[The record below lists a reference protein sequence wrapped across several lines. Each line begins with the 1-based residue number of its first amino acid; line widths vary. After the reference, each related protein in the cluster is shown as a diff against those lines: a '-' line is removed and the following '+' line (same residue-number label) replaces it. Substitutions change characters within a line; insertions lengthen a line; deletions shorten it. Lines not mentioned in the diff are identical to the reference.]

1 MFLTTAELRELT
13 GYAHRA
19 KQAGW
24 LTARAWPFE
33 TSATG
38 RVLVLRD
45 YMVSRM
51 SGVESARP
59 TVHAHAAHRF
69 DAIG

>member
-1 MFLTTAELRELT
+1 MFLSPSELRELT

-19 KQAGW
+19 KQTSW
-24 LTARAWPFE
+24 LASRAWPYE

-45 YMVSRM
+45 YMVRRL
-51 SGVESARP
+51 SGVSAARP

-69 DAIG
+69 EAIG